1 MTALSSYL
9 QRNFGYTTG
18 PFENIDQVTPAKP
31 WIIKGDYNLNNA
43 NKITFRYNQLTS
55 STDKN
60 QSGSSS
66 LGTSRPVLTTQ
77 FLTFANSNYKMI
89 ENIKSGVGEWNSVF
103 RTLTNSLIIGNT
115 VFDEPRG
122 PISLFPF
129 VVIGD
134 GAGSAI
140 TSFGS
145 EPFTPYNLLNY
156 KTFQIQD
163 SATKFTQE
171 PRVHVRGN
179 RREVPLGQLLLL
191 RHSELVFVQHPERL
205 LHRREQL
212 PGQPEPRGL
221 ASQPEHL
228 PGQVPA
234 AARPDDA
241 STAIARRRCTRAAIS
256 RTSGG
261 RGET

>member
-1 MTALSSYL
+1 MRSAAICSAPSAARRALRKHRPGHARQAL
-9 QRNFGYTTG
+9 L
-18 PFENIDQVTPAKP
+18 
-31 WIIKGDYNLNNA
+31 IKGDYNLNNA
-43 NKITFRYNQLTS
+43 NKIKFRYNQLTS

-89 ENIKSGVGEWNSVF
+89 EDIKSGVGEWNSVF
-103 RTLTNSLIIGNT
+103 GTLTNSLIIGNT

-122 PISLFPF
+122 SINLFPF

-156 KTFQIQD
+156 KTFQVQD
-163 SATKFTQE
+163 SATKFTKNHE
-171 PRVHVRGN
+171 FTFGGTVEKFHSDNSFYFGFRVRIHT
-179 RREVPLGQLLLL
+179 
-191 RHSELVFVQHPERL
+191 HPE
-205 LHRREQL
+205 
-212 PGQPEPRGL
+212 
-221 ASQPEHL
+221 
-228 PGQVPA
+228 
-234 AARPDDA
+234 
-241 STAIARRRCTRAAIS
+241 
-256 RTSGG
+256 
-261 RGET
+261 